1 MPVSAGNACSAQHP
15 YSRVILRVLPK
26 NPQGCFAP
34 QTPLSMTPYSRVIL
48 RVLPKNP
55 SRDASLRRLRSA

>member
-1 MPVSAGNACSAQHP
+1 MTP

-34 QTPLSMTPYSRVIL
+34 QTPLSMTHYTSPTNWWLITTAISSTA
-48 RVLPKNP
+48 PK
-55 SRDASLRRLRSA
+55 AKVCQ